1 MPIEL
6 GSAHYRTSLN
16 ALPIPVFVFNSDAQ
30 ILDLNE
36 AAANFCGQKREAVL
50 TIRGGEALQ
59 CMHATDVPEGCGRGP
74 SCKDCVIRNSIT
86 KCLDGQTISRKVTK
100 LQLVN
105 KHEAQD
111 LQVLITASP
120 IPDAD
125 KKLALVM
132 VEDIT
137 DRQKPVYNISPTTPL
152 KGSPMLR
159 QEIDW
164 QPRPRT
170 LKEFPEETQVRLR
183 QLDFNRTI
191 TVCVGDQAMY
201 VRRIRLDQF
210 LWCHA

>member
-1 MPIEL
+1 MPMEL
-6 GSAHYRTSLN
+6 GNAHYRTSLN
-16 ALPIPVFVFNSDAQ
+16 ALPIPAFVVNSDVQ

-36 AAANFCGQKREAVL
+36 AAADFCGRKREAVHK
-50 TIRGGEALQ
+50 IRGGEALQ
-59 CMHATDVPEGCGRGP
+59 CVHSADVSEGCGRGP
-74 SCKDCVIRNSIT
+74 FCKDCVIRNSIT
-86 KCLDGQTISRKVTK
+86 KCLEGQTISRKVMK
-100 LQLVN
+100 LQLGY
-105 KHEAQD
+105 KHEAKD

-120 IPDAD
+120 IPDGD

-152 KGSPMLR
+152 RGSPVLR

-164 QPRPRT
+164 HPRPRT

-191 TVCVGDQAMY
+191 TVCVGDHAVY
-201 VRRIRLDQF
+201 VRRIRLNQF